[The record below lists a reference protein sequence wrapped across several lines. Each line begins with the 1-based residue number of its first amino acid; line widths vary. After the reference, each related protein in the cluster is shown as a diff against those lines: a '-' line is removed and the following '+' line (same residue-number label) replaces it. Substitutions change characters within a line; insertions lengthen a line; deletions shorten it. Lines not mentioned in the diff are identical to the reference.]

1 MRCRFLTT
9 FVGSLLATTL
19 LYSVCSAQ
27 LTKISVG
34 YGAVSADQLVLWVA
48 KDLGIFAKNNI
59 ESQLIFFTGGSMAVA
74 AMVSGET
81 PILQASGPGVVSAG
95 LAGADAVYVAGG
107 ITTLDYQLMTLP
119 EIKTPEQLKGGSVA
133 IARFGGAADFVVR
146 FILTRLGLNPTKDT
160 TIVQVGTTPD
170 RLAALEARRVQ
181 ATVLVPP
188 VTFLAQKKGL
198 NLMADVATLGLAY
211 QHQGVVTTRKYIR
224 ERPAVMRNFVRSYI
238 EAVHRVKTDRQAG
251 TKILAKHIHI
261 DDRDVL
267 ERTYE
272 NSISDNKLPPKQYPT
287 LEGLKT
293 ILDQLGRRIP
303 KPEQQSRRTS
313 SICALFR
320 NSIKADSS
328 MTSIAATTGEATRH
342 RRVLRRRNLAEKPKR
357 LWRTRNPISVAT
369 EHD

>member
-1 MRCRFLTT
+1 
-9 FVGSLLATTL
+9 
-19 LYSVCSAQ
+19 

-224 ERPAVMRNFVRSYI
+224 EHPAVVRNFVRSYI

-251 TKILAKHIHI
+251 TKILAKHIQI
-261 DDRDVL
+261 DDKDVL
-267 ERTYE
+267 ERTYD
-272 NSISDNKLPPKQYPT
+272 NSIADNKLPPKQYPT

-293 ILDQLGRRIP
+293 ILDQLGEKDP
-303 KPEQQSRRTS
+303 KAR
-313 SICALFR
+313 
-320 NSIKADSS
+320 
-328 MTSIAATTGEATRH
+328 AAKPQDF
-342 RRVLRRRNLAEKPKR
+342 VDLRFIQEFDKSGFIDDLYGRKLR
-357 LWRTRNPISVAT
+357 
-369 EHD
+369 